1 MAKAIMVP
9 KMVEKKV
16 ARKPILIEFPSAL
29 QTSGAPQ
36 GFCQFAKVKPCH
48 TKLLFLESLNEKAKV

>member
-1 MAKAIMVP
+1 MVP